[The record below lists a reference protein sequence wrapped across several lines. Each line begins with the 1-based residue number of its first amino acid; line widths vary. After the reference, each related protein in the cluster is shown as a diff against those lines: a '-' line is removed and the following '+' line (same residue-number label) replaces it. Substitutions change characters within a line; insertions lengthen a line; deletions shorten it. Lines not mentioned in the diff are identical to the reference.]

1 MAQSTLAQALDIVR
15 RLDKDELLELQIAVE
30 HRLTQPGG
38 ASALSQF
45 YRAVERAGLVKQ
57 IRKPS
62 ADSRSERPLVA
73 IQGKPLSATIVE
85 DRR

>member
-1 MAQSTLAQALDIVR
+1 
-15 RLDKDELLELQIAVE
+15 
-30 HRLTQPGG
+30 
-38 ASALSQF
+38 
-45 YRAVERAGLVKQ
+45 VERAGLVKQ